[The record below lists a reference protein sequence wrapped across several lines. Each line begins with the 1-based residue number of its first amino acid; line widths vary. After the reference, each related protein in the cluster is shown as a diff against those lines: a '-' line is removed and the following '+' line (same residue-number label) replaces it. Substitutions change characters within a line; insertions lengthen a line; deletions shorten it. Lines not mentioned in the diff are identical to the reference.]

1 METQLTFSGS
11 SEKIKIN
18 AYKSYGS
25 SVGNNLKSIQ
35 ITTKYWYQ
43 MMRQDKSKIFCKVSI
58 EEACKRH
65 KIEIIILK
73 VLNEHAHLIV
83 DCPRTI
89 SQSYLMQIIKGLSS
103 YIFFRLC
110 PALRK
115 RYPDGHFWTEGYFC
129 DGVGN
134 SNFALT
140 YLYIQNQEMHH
151 GITSNY

>member
-1 METQLTFSGS
+1 MRAPREEKMQTQLTYSRS
-11 SEKIKIN
+11 YEKIKIN

-58 EEACKRH
+58 EEACKRY

-89 SQSYLMQIIKGLSS
+89 SDAKLMQIIKGLSAR
-103 YIFFRLC
+103 ILFMLC
-110 PALRK
+110 PDFRK
-115 RYPDGHFWTEGYFC
+115 RYPRGEFWNDGYF
-129 DGVGN
+129 
-134 SNFALT
+134 
-140 YLYIQNQEMHH
+140 
-151 GITSNY
+151 